1 MNDAPLTAAPPSPA
15 AGPQPPAAW
24 RRVAGFV
31 GGLVLGGVLLFAGW
45 AKALDPEAFTRQVRD
60 EGLEILLPAAAIAL
74 VALAIEFFLGTALML
89 GVRSRLVLWPT
100 TALVAFFIFLTG
112 RTYWNSLR
120 GIEPPSSSCGCFGRM
135 LERTPGEAF
144 WQDLLLLLPP
154 LLLAW
159 LAITPGKARG
169 RLAVAA
175 VVTCGLTLFAFKAPD
190 LPLDDY
196 VTALKPEVKTGEL
209 CAGNAALGART
220 CLDGIVPE
228 LALGAHLLIVA
239 DISAD
244 AFKSKV
250 SELNE
255 FHWLE
260 GAPKLWVLSS
270 ATEEELFQLK
280 FGHGPSFEIREAPAP
295 LLSTFYRRLPRSF
308 LVQDGEVVETF
319 DGIPPL
325 DRWRTKPPS
334 E

>member
-1 MNDAPLTAAPPSPA
+1 MNDAPLSAAPTSPA
-15 AGPQPPAAW
+15 APAAW
-24 RRVAGFV
+24 RRVAAFA

-45 AKALDPEAFTRQVRD
+45 AKALDPDAFTQQIRD

-74 VALAIEFFLGTALML
+74 LALAIEFFLGSALML
-89 GVRSRLVLWPT
+89 GVRSRLILWPS

-112 RTYWNSLR
+112 RTYWNSLH

-135 LERTPGEAF
+135 VERTPGEAF
-144 WQDLLLLLPP
+144 WQDLLLLVPP

-169 RLAVAA
+169 RMAVATL
-175 VVTCGLTLFAFKAPD
+175 VTVFLTAFAFKAPD
-190 LPLDDY
+190 LPLDNY
-196 VTALKPEVKTGEL
+196 VTALKPEVKTGDL
-209 CAGNAALGART
+209 CAGNAELGART

-228 LALGAHLLIVA
+228 LALGSHLLIVA
-239 DISAD
+239 DVSAD
-244 AFKSKV
+244 AFTSRV
-250 SELNE
+250 GELND

-270 ATEEELFQLK
+270 ATEDELFQLR
-280 FGHGPSFEIREAPAP
+280 FSRGPSFEIREAPAP

-325 DRWRTKPPS
+325 DRWRTKA
-334 E
+334 